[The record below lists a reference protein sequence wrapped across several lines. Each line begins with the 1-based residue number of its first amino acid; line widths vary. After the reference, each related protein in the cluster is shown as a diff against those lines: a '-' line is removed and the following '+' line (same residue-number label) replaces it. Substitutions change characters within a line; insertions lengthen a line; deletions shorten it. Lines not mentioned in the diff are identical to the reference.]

1 MSSLKISFNGLHQMD
16 ETKQRGFFFFEI
28 SEADMSI

>member
-1 MSSLKISFNGLHQMD
+1 MSSLKISFNGLHQMG
-16 ETKQRGFFFFEI
+16 ETKQRGFFFEI